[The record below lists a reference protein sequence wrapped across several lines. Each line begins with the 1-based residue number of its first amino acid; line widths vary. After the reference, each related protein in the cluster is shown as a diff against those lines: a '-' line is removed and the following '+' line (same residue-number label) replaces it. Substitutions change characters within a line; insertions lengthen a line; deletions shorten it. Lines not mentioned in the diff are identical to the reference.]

1 MYRLPVKARL
11 IAGGCLFGA
20 LLLYAQDWQ
29 NAAVLPGVDMAGLT
43 EPQKTRA
50 LKALRMQDCSCGCG
64 MKVAECRMKD
74 PSCSFSTGLASTMV
88 GAIKKGKTEAAAIAE
103 AKASKYAHPPVGK
116 VLDDAVLIPTAG
128 APSMGPAGARITL
141 VEFSDFQCPYCFKAV
156 AQINTILKA
165 YPNDIRLVFKQFPLE
180 SHPEAPVSAS
190 ASLAAHQQGKF
201 WQLHDLMFA
210 NHGNLSRKAILDW
223 AASLGLDM
231 KRFAADLDSDSV
243 KRTVLRDIQDGSKAG
258 VDATPTLFINGQ
270 KYNGALALEAIKPLL
285 DAELKRVSGKAPDK
299 TPGKTPA
306 KAPGVKN

>member
-1 MYRLPVKARL
+1 MYRLPVKACL
-11 IAGGCLFGA
+11 IAGGCLFGV

-43 EPQKTRA
+43 APQKTSA
-50 LKALRMQDCSCGCG
+50 LKALRTQDCSCGCS

-74 PSCSFSTGLASTMV
+74 PSCSFSTGLASTIV
-88 GAIKKGKTEAAAIAE
+88 AAIKKGKTEAAAIAE

-116 VLDDAVLIPTAG
+116 VLEEAVLIPTAG
-128 APSMGPAGARITL
+128 APSMGPANARITL

-165 YPNDIRLVFKQFPLE
+165 YPNDIRLVFKQYPLD
-180 SHPEAPVSAS
+180 SHPEAPISA
-190 ASLAAHQQGKF
+190 AAALAAHQQGKF

-243 KRTVLRDIQDGSKAG
+243 KRTVLRDMQDGSKAG

-285 DAELKRVSGKAPDK
+285 DAELKRLAGKTPDK
-299 TPGKTPA
+299 TTA
-306 KAPGVKN
+306 KAPGLKN